1 MPSRN
6 VIKLDAP
13 DSYFHIYARG
23 SNKQVI
29 FQDDSDYSYFLH
41 LLERY
46 LSPKAATNRYGYA
59 YPSYAKDLKLL
70 AFCLMPNHIHLLV
83 YQEKEGIK
91 TALMRSLM
99 TSYSRYYNLKYKRT
113 GPLFES
119 RYKASMISQQ
129 DYLEHISRYIHL
141 NPRSWRRYPFSS
153 LMYYL
158 DKPAPAWLQPE
169 SIKDLFANKQAYLTF
184 VMDYVEHKDMLDT
197 IKHEL
202 ADR

>member
-13 DSYFHIYARG
+13 ESYFHIYARG

-29 FQDDSDYSYFLH
+29 FQDDSDYSYFIH

-46 LSPKAATNRYGYA
+46 LSPKAAANRYGYV
-59 YPSYAKDLKLL
+59 YPSYTKDLKLL
-70 AFCLMPNHIHLLV
+70 AYCLMPNHIHLLV
-83 YQEKEGIK
+83 YQEKEGAK

-158 DKPAPAWLQPE
+158 DEPAPAWLQSE
-169 SIKDLFANKQAYLTF
+169 QIKDLFADKQAYLTF